1 MSDAHHMWAWLLF
14 LLGAYHGLNPAMGW
28 LFAVA
33 LGLQEK
39 NGKAVVNSLLPL
51 GVGHL
56 FSVALVVGAAQ
67 LAQFALPLRAVKIA
81 AATALITFGLY
92 RLIRRRH
99 PRWVGMRVGSR
110 DLAFWSF
117 LMASAHGA
125 GLMLLPFVIG
135 RAHPAT
141 IMAMAGEHTHH
152 MMLASA
158 APASA
163 GFMAQAWLPV
173 VLHTLGY
180 LLATAALALIV
191 YYKVGVEVLRR
202 AWFNLDVLWVVALIT
217 MGVLTVVL

>member
-1 MSDAHHMWAWLLF
+1 VNFMLSWPFLL

-39 NGKAVVNSLLPL
+39 TGKAVVNSLLPL

-56 FSVALVVGAAQ
+56 VSVAAVVGIAE
-67 LAQFALPLRAVKIA
+67 LAQFTLPLRTVKILA
-81 AATALITFGLY
+81 AVALAGFALY

-125 GLMLLPFVIG
+125 GLMLLPFVL
-135 RAHPAT
+135 AHPV
-141 IMAMAGEHTHH
+141 AMPGGHTHH
-152 MMLASA
+152 MMLAA
-158 APASA
+158 AMPMGETSQWW
-163 GFMAQAWLPV
+163 FPV
-173 VLHTLGY
+173 GVHTLGY
-180 LLATAALALIV
+180 LLVTALVALVV
-191 YYKVGVEVLRR
+191 YYKFGVSFLRR
-202 AWFNLDVLWVVALIT
+202 GWFNLDYLWTGALFAAA
-217 MGVLTVVL
+217 VLTLAV